1 MKMKLRTHAVTVL
14 FTTLCFYSTFAQQ
27 FTGSTTTSNTIYRSA
42 AVKVGYGPL
51 YLDWTYENNW
61 NGNANNW
68 AGYIGFNAIR
78 GNNDTKDYY
87 YGDNPYTSK
96 AVFEGSGIGFRWL
109 YRSTPGGSAD
119 AGGQHLLTEL
129 MRISPT
135 GFVGIGVAPT
145 AKLNI
150 NQANGNWNDGIRM
163 SLAGKN
169 WDLVADNN
177 GDRFIIAKNQSISEG
192 LMISNGNVGIG
203 TWTADYKLTV
213 NGKIKAE
220 EVQVVVD
227 VPADYVF
234 EENYQLKPLEEDEK
248 FVKENKHLPGVPDAQ
263 TLINNGWQ
271 VGEMNNKLLE
281 KVEEL
286 TLYMIELKKENEKLK
301 ERLEKLEKR
310 R

>member
-78 GNNDTKDYY
+78 GNNDIKDYY

-109 YRSTPGGSAD
+109 YRTTPGGSAD

-135 GFVGIGVAPT
+135 G
-145 AKLNI
+145 
-150 NQANGNWNDGIRM
+150 
-163 SLAGKN
+163 
-169 WDLVADNN
+169 
-177 GDRFIIAKNQSISEG
+177 
-192 LMISNGNVGIG
+192 NVGIG
-203 TWTADYKLTV
+203 TTTADYKLTV

-234 EENYQLKPLEEDEK
+234 EENYQLKPLEEVEK

-286 TLYMIELKKENEKLK
+286 TLYMIELKKENEHLKQKNKNLDTRLLNIENKLTHN
-301 ERLEKLEKR
+301 RH
-310 R
+310 